1 MPRPIEFELKPVLT
15 AAMSEFRQHGFAGTS
30 IKALERATGLSSGSL
45 YNSFGDKDAVFVQA
59 LRHYNEVVVAGRIA
73 DHLTGKP
80 PLAGLRGYFLSLLTE
95 PDGGSSGC
103 LLTNSAIEFGLGD
116 LIIKAEISAGLQ
128 MQEQAFLSAIA
139 ALMPEATDAAARALK
154 LLALYQGVLVLI
166 RFGHPK
172 PQLRAMINTEL
183 NMMTGESND

>member
-1 MPRPIEFELKPVLT
+1 MPRPIEFEVKPVLT

-59 LRHYNEVVVAGRIA
+59 LRHYNEVVVARRIA

-80 PLAGLRGYFLSLLTE
+80 SLAGLRGYFLSLLDE

-103 LLTNSAIEFGLGD
+103 LLTNSAIEFGLGNP
-116 LIIKAEISAGLQ
+116 IIKAELSAGFQ
-128 MQEQAFLSAIA
+128 MQEQAFLT
-139 ALMPEATDAAARALK
+139 ALTALLPEATDAAPRALK

-183 NMMTGESND
+183 NTMTGEKND